1 MGFRRIFCEPDVSN
15 GWKRIKIR
23 GMTHRQLWE
32 AQETNDLASYAAH
45 SSDSLGRKYIEP
57 PHPVRP
63 CFQRDRDRVLHS
75 RCFRRLEYK
84 TQVFVNGTADHY
96 RTRLTH
102 TIEMTAVGRTL
113 ARAFRVNEDLTE
125 TICLAHDVG
134 HSPFGHRGEFVLD
147 DLMKEH
153 GGFDH
158 NLQSLRAVEMLEY
171 QYPAFAGLNL
181 SWEVRAGL
189 LKHEAHAPEAELA
202 GYPIGPFQYMEA
214 QIADV
219 ADDMTYHA
227 HDVDD
232 GLSAGLITLDQLQ
245 ELAFWRMA
253 VARAHEQYAALDE
266 DQCRRIAIR
275 NLLDLQAQDVLDEGR
290 ARLAEVQPRRIADVM
305 NAPQR
310 LICFSDEMGAML
322 KEFSDF
328 LYHQLYYHPSVSE
341 ANSEA
346 VELMRGLFLHYVEH
360 PETMGKKA
368 RERLAVEGLMRTVCD
383 YVAGCT
389 DRYAIEECEKYGIK

>member
-1 MGFRRIFCEPDVSN
+1 
-15 GWKRIKIR
+15 
-23 GMTHRQLWE
+23 MTHNRQQWE
-32 AQETNDLASYAAH
+32 SLEANDLAEYAAH
-45 SSDSLGRKYIEP
+45 SSDSLGRKYVEP

-102 TIEMTAVGRTL
+102 TMEMTAVGRTL

-134 HSPFGHRGEFVLD
+134 HSPFGHRGEYVLD
-147 DLMKEH
+147 ELMKDH

-158 NLQSLRAVEMLEY
+158 NLQSLRAVEKLEY
-171 QYPAFAGLNL
+171 QYPGFCGLNL

-189 LKHEAHAPEAELA
+189 LKHEAAAPGANLE
-202 GYPIGPFQYMEA
+202 GYPIGPFQYLEA

-232 GLSAGLITLDQLQ
+232 GLSAGLITLDQLR

-253 VARAHEQYAALDE
+253 SARANEQYAALDE
-266 DQCRRIAIR
+266 DQHRRITIR
-275 NLLDLQAQDVLDEGR
+275 NLLDLQAQDVLTEGR
-290 ARLAEVQPRRIADVM
+290 ARLEKHRPRRIADVM

-310 LICFSDEMGAML
+310 LICFSGDMSGML

-328 LYHQLYYHPSVSE
+328 LYRQLYYHPEVAD

-346 VELMRGLFLHYVEH
+346 VELMRGLFHHYVKH
-360 PETMGKKA
+360 PETLGKKA
-368 RERLAVEGLMRTVCD
+368 RERLETEGRMRTVCD

-389 DRYAIEECEKYGIK
+389 DRYAIEECARYGIVA

>member
-1 MGFRRIFCEPDVSN
+1 
-15 GWKRIKIR
+15 
-23 GMTHRQLWE
+23 MTHNRQEWE
-32 AQETNDLASYAAH
+32 RLEANDLAPYAAR
-45 SSDSLGRKYIEP
+45 SAESRGRKFAEP
-57 PHPVRP
+57 SHPVRP

-134 HSPFGHRGEFVLD
+134 HSPFGHRGEYVLD
-147 DLMKEH
+147 ELMAKH
-153 GGFDH
+153 GGFNH
-158 NLQSLRAVEMLEY
+158 NLQSLRAIEKLEY
-171 QYPAFAGLNL
+171 QYPGFNGLNL
-181 SWEVRAGL
+181 TWEVRAGL
-189 LKHEAHAPEAELA
+189 LKHEAASPGSELD
-202 GYPIGPFQYMEA
+202 GHPIGPFQYLEA

-219 ADDMTYHA
+219 ADDISYHA

-232 GLSAGLITLDQLQ
+232 GLSSGLITLAQLQ
-245 ELAFWRMA
+245 KLAFWQMA
-253 VARAHEQYAALDE
+253 AARSDEQYGGLDE
-266 DQCRRIAIR
+266 DQHRRITIR
-275 NLLDLQAQDVLDEGR
+275 NLLDLQAQDVLSEGR
-290 ARLAEVQPRRIADVM
+290 RRLEKHNPKNISNIM
-305 NAPQR
+305 NAPER
-310 LICFSDEMGAML
+310 LVCFGREMSDML

-328 LYHQLYYHPSVSE
+328 LYQQLYYHPAVSA
-341 ANSEA
+341 ANTEA

-360 PETMGKKA
+360 PEAMGRKA
-368 RERLAVEGLMRTVCD
+368 RERLEKEGLMRTVCD

-389 DRYAIEECEKYGIK
+389 DRYAMEECEKYGIG

>member
-1 MGFRRIFCEPDVSN
+1 
-15 GWKRIKIR
+15 
-23 GMTHRQLWE
+23 MTHARQEWE
-32 AQETNDLASYAAH
+32 ELESRDLAPYAAH
-45 SSDSLGRKYIEP
+45 SACSLGRRHPEAD
-57 PHPVRP
+57 HPVRP
-63 CFQRDRDRVLHS
+63 SFQRDRDRVLHS

-102 TIEMTAVGRTL
+102 TIEMSAVGRTL

-134 HSPFGHRGEFVLD
+134 HSPFGHRGEYVLD

-158 NLQSLRAVEMLEY
+158 NLQSLRAVEKLEY
-171 QYPAFAGLNL
+171 QYPGFCGLNL
-181 SWEVRAGL
+181 TWEVRAGL
-189 LKHEAHAPEAELA
+189 LKHEAANPDAELD
-202 GYPIGPFQYMEA
+202 GHPIGPFQYLEA

-232 GLSAGLITLDQLQ
+232 GLSAGLITLDQLR
-245 ELAFWRMA
+245 ELAFWQMA
-253 VARAHEQYAALDE
+253 AARTDEQYHGLDE
-266 DQCRRIAIR
+266 DQHRRITIR
-275 NLLDLQAQDVLDEGR
+275 NLLDLQAQDVLSEGNGR
-290 ARLAEVQPRRIADVM
+290 IQKHNPKTIADVM
-305 NAPQR
+305 NATER
-310 LICFSDEMGAML
+310 LILFSDGMKVML

-328 LYHQLYYHPSVSE
+328 LYKQLYDHPAVMKD
-341 ANSEA
+341 NTDA
-346 VELMRGLFLHYVEH
+346 VELMRGLFHHYVAH

-368 RERLAVEGLMRTVCD
+368 RERIPEEGLMRTVCD
-383 YVAGCT
+383 YTAGCT
-389 DRYAIEECEKYGIK
+389 DRYALEECAKYGIG

>member
-1 MGFRRIFCEPDVSN
+1 
-15 GWKRIKIR
+15 
-23 GMTHRQLWE
+23 MTHSRQEWE
-32 AQETNDLASYAAH
+32 TLEANDLTSYAAH
-45 SSDSLGRKYIEP
+45 SAASRGRKYEETD
-57 PHPVRP
+57 HPVRP

-113 ARAFRVNEDLTE
+113 ARAFRLNEDLTE

-134 HSPFGHRGEFVLD
+134 HSPFGHRGEYVLNE
-147 DLMKEH
+147 LMVDH

-158 NLQSLRAVEMLEY
+158 NLQSLRAVNKLEY
-171 QYPAFAGLNL
+171 QYPGFPGLNL
-181 SWEVRAGL
+181 TWEVRAGL
-189 LKHEAHAPEAELA
+189 LKHEAATPGAELD
-202 GYPIGPFQYMEA
+202 GQPIGPFQYLEA

-219 ADDMTYHA
+219 ADDMSYHA

-232 GLSAGLITLDQLQ
+232 GLSAGLITLAQLR
-245 ELAFWRMA
+245 ELAFWKMA
-253 VARAHEQYAALDE
+253 AIRTDEQYTSLDE
-266 DQCRRIAIR
+266 DQHRRITIR
-275 NLLDLQAQDVLDEGR
+275 NLLDLQAQDVLAEGHC
-290 ARLAEVQPRRIADVM
+290 RLEKHNPHSIADVM
-305 NAPQR
+305 NAPER
-310 LICFSDEMGAML
+310 LVIFSDEMTEML

-328 LYHQLYYHPSVSE
+328 LYQQLYYHPGVAD

-346 VELMRGLFLHYVEH
+346 VELMRGLFLYYVDH
-360 PETMGKKA
+360 PEFMGKKA
-368 RERLAVEGLMRTVCD
+368 RSRLDEEGLMRTVCD

-389 DRYAIEECEKYGIK
+389 DRYAIEECEKYGIG

>member
-1 MGFRRIFCEPDVSN
+1 ML
-15 GWKRIKIR
+15 
-23 GMTHRQLWE
+23 MTHNRQEWE
-32 AQETNDLASYAAH
+32 TLEANDLASYAAH
-45 SSDSLGRKYIEP
+45 SAASRGRKYEEAD
-57 PHPVRP
+57 HPVRP

-102 TIEMTAVGRTL
+102 TIEMSAVGRTL

-147 DLMKEH
+147 ELMQQH

-158 NLQSLRAVEMLEY
+158 NLQSLRAVEKLEY
-171 QYPAFAGLNL
+171 QYPGFAGLNL
-181 SWEVRAGL
+181 TWEVRAGL
-189 LKHEAHAPEAELA
+189 LKHEAATPGAELE
-202 GYPIGPFQYMEA
+202 GSPIGPFQYLEA

-232 GLSAGLITLDQLQ
+232 GLSAGLITLTQLRQ
-245 ELAFWRMA
+245 LAFWNMA
-253 VARAHEQYAALDE
+253 AVRTNEQYTGLDE
-266 DQCRRIAIR
+266 DQHRRITIR
-275 NLLDLQAQDVLDEGR
+275 NLLDLQAQDVLSEGR
-290 ARLAEVQPRRIADVM
+290 RRLEKHNPQSIRDIM
-305 NAPQR
+305 NAPER
-310 LICFSDEMGAML
+310 IIIFSDEMSAML

-328 LYHQLYYHPSVSE
+328 LYQQLYYHPAVAD

-346 VELMRGLFLHYVEH
+346 VELMRGLFLHYVDH
-360 PETMGKKA
+360 PEVMGKKA
-368 RERLAVEGLMRTVCD
+368 RSRLKSEGLTRTVCD

-389 DRYAIEECEKYGIK
+389 DRYAIEECEKYGIGS